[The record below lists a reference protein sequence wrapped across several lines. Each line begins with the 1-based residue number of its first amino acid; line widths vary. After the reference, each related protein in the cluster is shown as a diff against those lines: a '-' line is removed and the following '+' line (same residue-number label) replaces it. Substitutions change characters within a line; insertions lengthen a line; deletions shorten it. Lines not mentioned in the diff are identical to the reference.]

1 MCTKMVV
8 TSKTQVQDAQT
19 SKQLL
24 PIQARLLELSTTDKG
39 KVCIHANHGSS
50 GQSLTQ
56 FL

>member
-8 TSKTQVQDAQT
+8 NSKTQVQDAQT